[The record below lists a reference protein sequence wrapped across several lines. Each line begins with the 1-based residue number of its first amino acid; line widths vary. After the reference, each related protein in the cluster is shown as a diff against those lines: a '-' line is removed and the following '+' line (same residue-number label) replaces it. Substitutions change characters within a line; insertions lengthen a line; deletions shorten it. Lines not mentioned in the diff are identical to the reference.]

1 MSTGGAAAASPA
13 RIHLDR
19 GATWRNT
26 ETLLLAAKQDA
37 IGLDV
42 PTSLLY
48 RLFGRRQADW
58 YDDQLKAINGA
69 LVGELDLPGYA
80 IRSVLDPAFGAVP
93 DDSTDCTDAINEA
106 LAQVS
111 TEGGGVVLL
120 PPVENVAT
128 QRYRVNGTLEIPAGV
143 VLAGC
148 GKRSILT
155 CRPGGG
161 GVSVQFDTGLVR
173 SGLRDLVM
181 LGNSVAPLGT
191 AIRLTGSQFV
201 RVDNVELWD
210 FETGIEVSDGTPF
223 SAYNLIA
230 HCEINRSVNYGIR
243 IHQSAN
249 GCTIVGGR
257 IFWTFDGSNG
267 GRAIDI
273 DNARAVCI
281 VGVAME
287 AFDVGIRIANAC
299 SASITG
305 CWMEKGANGPPGT
318 ARVDFLVDT
327 FTESP
332 FFEGDVHFH
341 GNHHTDAWPIGFRRD
356 RRHRTQLVPGDFTL
370 GAGWGNT
377 ATIAVTAGSCDLCG
391 RATITANGA
400 GIAANP
406 TTTLTFRD
414 GTMAGLFFATVR
426 PNGGTGA
433 TPSNIFWTQPTT
445 TIVSTHTQTPVA
457 GLTYAFEWQING

>member
-19 GATWRNT
+19 GATWRNN
-26 ETLLLAAKQDA
+26 EALLLAAKQDGL
-37 IGLDV
+37 GLDV

-48 RLFGRRQADW
+48 RLFGRRQADF

-69 LVGELDLPGYA
+69 LVGELDLPGYG

-93 DDSTDCTDAINEA
+93 DDSTDCTDAINA
-106 LAQVS
+106 ACAQVS
-111 TEGGGVVLL
+111 ADGGGTVLI
-120 PPVENVAT
+120 PAVENVAT
-128 QRYRVNGTLEIPAGV
+128 QRYRVNGTIEIPANV
-143 VLAGC
+143 VVAGC

-155 CRPGGG
+155 CRQGGAA
-161 GVSVQFDTGLVR
+161 SAVQFDTGINR
-173 SGLRDLVM
+173 GGLRDLVM
-181 LGNSVAPLGT
+181 LGNSVAPQGIGVRIT
-191 AIRLTGSQFV
+191 ESQFN
-201 RVDNVELWD
+201 RVENVELWD

-223 SAYNLIA
+223 SAYTLLA
-230 HCEINRSVNYGIR
+230 HCEINRSVNYGLR

-249 GCTIVGGR
+249 GVTVIGGR

-281 VGVAME
+281 VGVALE
-287 AFDVGIRIANAC
+287 SYDVGLRIANAC
-299 SASITG
+299 SGSMVG
-305 CWMEKGANGPPGT
+305 SWMEKGANDPPGT
-318 ARVDFLVDT
+318 ARVDFLIDT

-332 FFEGDVHFH
+332 FFEGDIHFR
-341 GNHHTDAWPIGFRRD
+341 GNHHTDAWPLGRLSE
-356 RRHRTQLVPGDFTL
+356 RRHRTPLTTAAFTL
-370 GAGWGNT
+370 GAGWGTT
-377 ATIAVTAGSCDLCG
+377 ASLALQAGSTDMAG

-400 GIAANP
+400 GIALNP
-406 TTTLTFRD
+406 TTTLTFVD
-414 GTMAGLFFATVR
+414 GTLAGCFANAR

-445 TIVSTHTQTPVA
+445 TIVLTHTQTPVA
-457 GLTYAFEWQING
+457 GLTYAFEWQIDG